1 MGETYEIVYS
11 GTPVKTVH
19 SNSYINA
26 AKSALYWY
34 RKSKKEKRKSVE
46 VLRRVHFIPYMYAN
60 QEGSYFY
67 PVTKKDGDIRFF
79 RLKGETLKDCIEEV
93 RTRKLHR
100 RDNSRGAIKRISEMR
115 NSLEAADKLF
125 ESLEGFTWNG
135 FARLRLKRS
144 TLTNSLFIDD
154 RNRFLLFNLGWVKSK
169 TEQEIIV
176 KLRSFVLNGV
186 NSTDVL
192 PKSQGNSRR
201 TGKSG
206 KKL

>member
-79 RLKGETLKDCIEEV
+79 RLKGETLKECIEEV

-100 RDNSRGAIKRISEMR
+100 RDNSRGAIKRISEMK
-115 NSLEAADKLF
+115 NSLEAAEKLS
-125 ESLEGFTWNG
+125 ESLEGFTWIG
-135 FARLRLKRS
+135 FRGLRLKRS
-144 TLTNSLFIDD
+144 TLTGDLLLDNK
-154 RNRFLLFNLGWVKSK
+154 NKFLLFNLAWLKLN
-169 TEQEIIV
+169 TEHDIIV
-176 KLRSFVLNGV
+176 KLRAFVLKSV
-186 NSTDVL
+186 NNSHVL
-192 PKSQGNSRR
+192 SKPKGNS
-201 TGKSG
+201 GNSG
-206 KKL
+206 